1 GLGGVLVGLGSP
13 GSALL
18 VDAASFAVAAVLLVR
33 LSIAPRDDAA
43 TPEPFL
49 AELRQGWHE
58 FRRQTW
64 IWTTIVFF
72 GIGNFAGASYFVL
85 GPIVAKRH
93 LGGGFAWGL
102 IVSAF
107 GAGAIVG
114 GLLALRIRPQ
124 RPLLASCLATIPY
137 GLQTL
142 AIGLRLPLQAL
153 IAVS

>member
-1 GLGGVLVGLGSP
+1 MRSRLGALAERNFRLVFTSTTISALGDGVSTIALTLAVGVWADRLPRHLVLVAAAVVQGGVQAVSAVLAPTLGGVLVGLGSP

-64 IWTTIVFF
+64 IW
-72 GIGNFAGASYFVL
+72 
-85 GPIVAKRH
+85 
-93 LGGGFAWGL
+93 
-102 IVSAF
+102 
-107 GAGAIVG
+107 AIEDT
-114 GLLALRIRPQ
+114 AAE
-124 RPLLASCLATIPY
+124 PLPA
-137 GLQTL
+137 
-142 AIGLRLPLQAL
+142 
-153 IAVS
+153 